1 MQSILVV
8 EDEKDTNEA
17 ISQYLQYLGYKVISC
32 YDGIEAVNKFREE
45 SIDIII
51 LDIMLPGIDGMD
63 VLKEIRK
70 KDSTLPVLMLTAISE
85 EDVQAQSF
93 DNLADDYITKP
104 FSMLIL
110 GKRVMALL
118 RRTATET
125 WNYKEMNVDFSGYS
139 VTKNGDSIDVTPREI
154 DVLKILLKNKG
165 LVLSREQ
172 ILNTV
177 WEENFEVTD
186 RIVDVYIKN
195 LRKKLGIDCII
206 TVKGVGYKLEEAN
219 EKN

>member
-51 LDIMLPGIDGMD
+51 LDIMLSGIDGMD

-125 WNYKEMNVDFSGYS
+125 WNYKEINVDFSGYS

>member
-125 WNYKEMNVDFSGYS
+125 WNYKEINVDFSGYS

-165 LVLSREQ
+165 LVLSREK

>member
-1 MQSILVV
+1 MTI
-8 EDEKDTNEA
+8 
-17 ISQYLQYLGYKVISC
+17 IRILGYKVISC

-125 WNYKEMNVDFSGYS
+125 WNYKEINVDFSGYS
-139 VTKNGDSIDVTPREI
+139 ATKNGDSIDVTPREI

>member
-8 EDEKDTNEA
+8 EDERDTNEA

-125 WNYKEMNVDFSGYS
+125 WNYKEINVDFSGYS

>member
-1 MQSILVV
+1 MKSILVV

-125 WNYKEMNVDFSGYS
+125 WNYKEINVDFSGYS

>member
-32 YDGIEAVNKFREE
+32 YDGIEAVNKFKEE

-125 WNYKEMNVDFSGYS
+125 WNYKEINVDFSGYS
-139 VTKNGDSIDVTPREI
+139 ATRNGDSIDVTPREI

>member
-125 WNYKEMNVDFSGYS
+125 WNYKEINVDFSGYS

-165 LVLSREQ
+165 LVLTREQ

>member
-110 GKRVMALL
+110 GERVMALL

-125 WNYKEMNVDFSGYS
+125 WNYKEINVDFSGYS

>member
-8 EDEKDTNEA
+8 EDAKDTNEA

-125 WNYKEMNVDFSGYS
+125 WNYKEINVDFSGYS

>member
-17 ISQYLQYLGYKVISC
+17 ISQYLQYLGYEVISC

-51 LDIMLPGIDGMD
+51 LDIMLPGINGMD

-70 KDSTLPVLMLTAISE
+70 KNSTLPVLMLTAISE

-104 FSMLIL
+104 FSMILL

-118 RRTATET
+118 RRTAIET
-125 WNYKEMNVDFSGYS
+125 WNYKEINVDFSGYS
-139 VTKNGDSIDVTPREI
+139 ATRNGNSIDVTPREI
-154 DVLKILLKNKG
+154 DVLKVLLKNKG

-177 WEENFEVTD
+177 WEENLEVTD

-206 TVKGVGYKLEEAN
+206 TVKGVGYKLEETN

>member
-125 WNYKEMNVDFSGYS
+125 WNYKEINVDFSGYS

>member
-125 WNYKEMNVDFSGYS
+125 WNYKEINVDFSGYS
-139 VTKNGDSIDVTPREI
+139 ATKNGDSIDVTPREI

>member
-125 WNYKEMNVDFSGYS
+125 WNYKEINVDFSGYS

-172 ILNTV
+172 SLNTV

>member
-125 WNYKEMNVDFSGYS
+125 WNYKEINVDFSGYS

-206 TVKGVGYKLEEAN
+206 TVKGVGYKLEEVN

>member
-125 WNYKEMNVDFSGYS
+125 WNYKEINVDVSGYS

-195 LRKKLGIDCII
+195 LRKKLGID
-206 TVKGVGYKLEEAN
+206 
-219 EKN
+219 

>member
-1 MQSILVV
+1 
-8 EDEKDTNEA
+8 
-17 ISQYLQYLGYKVISC
+17 
-32 YDGIEAVNKFREE
+32 
-45 SIDIII
+45 
-51 LDIMLPGIDGMD
+51 MLPGIDGMD

-125 WNYKEMNVDFSGYS
+125 WNYKEINVDFSGYS
-139 VTKNGDSIDVTPREI
+139 ATKNGDSIDVTPREI

>member
-125 WNYKEMNVDFSGYS
+125 WNYKEINVDFSGYS

-206 TVKGVGYKLEEAN
+206 TVKGVGYKLEEEN
-219 EKN
+219 D

>member
-32 YDGIEAVNKFREE
+32 YDGLEAVNKFREE

-125 WNYKEMNVDFSGYS
+125 WNYKEINVDFSGYS

>member
-17 ISQYLQYLGYKVISC
+17 ISQYLQYLGYEVISC
-32 YDGIEAVNKFREE
+32 FDGIEAVNKFEEE

-51 LDIMLPGIDGMD
+51 LDIMLPGIDGME

-70 KDSTLPVLMLTAISE
+70 KNSNLPVLMLTAISE

-104 FSMLIL
+104 FSMLLL

-118 RRTATET
+118 RRTAIET
-125 WNYKEMNVDFSGYS
+125 WNYKEISVDFSGYS
-139 VTKNGDSIDVTPREI
+139 ATRNGNSIDITPREI

-172 ILNTV
+172 ILNIV

-195 LRKKLGIDCII
+195 LRKKLGIDCIV
-206 TVKGVGYKLEEAN
+206 TVKGVGYKLEESN